1 MCLISHDTSDCPR
14 LFLSLDMPSDFPEKK
29 GKKALPLCPQTSISI
44 SFSDCQKTKEKT
56 KKNKTIPPTKMSFFH
71 TPALPGGELI
81 SIWNRRAKVQF
92 DSFTRPQ
99 MALYRII
106 FYGTSSS
113 PLLSAILGCCGWST
127 SVRWTLRARGLECH
141 ASRTD
146 LYFIVL
152 RLSVS
157 HFLSNLWKICIKIR
171 KIFKYL
177 NAKSIISFQEF
188 YKKQLIVRKIKDW
201 ISD

>member
-106 FYGTSSS
+106 FYGTSFSQPSS
-113 PLLSAILGCCGWST
+113 DVAAGPLVSVELWGRGGWNVTLPGRIFILLSSGYRWAIFCL
-127 SVRWTLRARGLECH
+127 
-141 ASRTD
+141 
-146 LYFIVL
+146 
-152 RLSVS
+152 
-157 HFLSNLWKICIKIR
+157 
-171 KIFKYL
+171 
-177 NAKSIISFQEF
+177 ISGKF
-188 YKKQLIVRKIKDW
+188 V
-201 ISD
+201 